1 MTTSSLMAI
10 PVTDILQSASAAAN
24 PTAGMASQFAQA
36 MQAAPLNGVSDVGA
50 TSTVAKALIAQDQ
63 ATRERSDR
71 MRDMALAYTAGDAK
85 ALDDVHR
92 VELYNDLAVASF
104 QFNACVNLAQGAK
117 NGMQTLMKNQ

>member
-1 MTTSSLMAI
+1 MTTTSLMAI

-63 ATRERSDR
+63 ATRKRTDR
-71 MRDMALAYTAGDAK
+71 MRDMALAFTAGDAK
-85 ALDDVHR
+85 ALDDVRQLKSIHPG
-92 VELYNDLAVASF
+92 VAITVHE
-104 QFNACVNLAQGAK
+104 ADA
-117 NGMQTLMKNQ
+117 